1 MAARSRS
8 GAWVGVV
15 VAALVFVAIALWIAR
30 QKHPPEKTDLP
41 KASSSS
47 SRDTGGETR
56 HGATTLRLSDGR
68 SDAIPERAARF
79 ELYGTVLSTTTNQ
92 PIANVEVSFANGA
105 TVYDARTRA
114 DGTFDWS
121 TPVPGSYE
129 LLGLVARGYIAYMPE
144 PGQGAVRFEARLG
157 TRISGVTLFLTPGD
171 DPRLAGRDAPLLH
184 RDDATTALSG
194 RVVDLQDRPIEGVR
208 VTALDR
214 QGSQATTGKDGAF
227 TLGGLTARAYTLRA
241 THPDWVTVEQADLW
255 PMGTG
260 HDGQPPIVLRMKP
273 GGRVVGTVRDA
284 DSQKPVT
291 AFTIVALVKK
301 GAMERGEDRSSA
313 FFDAEGRFVLRGL
326 APGPQCLQALAFGR
340 AAAKEQ
346 CVDVKET
353 GETTVAFLLG
363 RGSKL
368 SGRVTDR
375 PSKAPIA
382 GARVSTESGRFDDAE
397 TPMAVASS
405 VTTDAD
411 GHFTLTGLESGVR
424 SIFVSASKHHSRV
437 LPGLQLDPDHPPPP
451 IEIDLQPTEADEEPK
466 IESAGINAAVTA
478 EGDDLVITMVSP
490 NGGAAQAGLL
500 PGDHVTR
507 VDGVTLADLKTM
519 QGAVERMRGP
529 EGSTVTLTIRRPPSD
544 ATFDVAVV
552 RRRVVN
558 R

>member
-1 MAARSRS
+1 M
-8 GAWVGVV
+8 AWVGVA
-15 VAALVFVAIALWIAR
+15 VAALVFVVLALYIAR
-30 QKHPPEKTDLP
+30 RKHPPDKTEP
-41 KASSSS
+41 SKTSTTSSTP
-47 SRDTGGETR
+47 DAGTATR
-56 HGATTLRLSDGR
+56 RTPTALRLSDGR

-79 ELYGTVLSTTTNQ
+79 ELYGTVLSTTTNR
-92 PIANVEVSFANGA
+92 PIANVEVTFSNGT
-105 TVYDARTRA
+105 TVYESRTRA

-121 TPVPGSYE
+121 TTTAGSYE
-129 LLGLVARGYIAYMPE
+129 LIGLVARGYVAYVPE

-157 TRISGVTLFLTPGD
+157 TRISEVTLFLTPGD
-171 DPRLAGRDAPLLH
+171 DPRLAERDKAPEH
-184 RDDATTALSG
+184 RDEATTALVG
-194 RVVDLQDRPIEGVR
+194 RVIDPQDRPIEGVR
-208 VTALDR
+208 VTALDPR
-214 QGSQATTGKDGAF
+214 HPIEAVSAKDGSFA
-227 TLGGLTARAYTLRA
+227 LNGLAARAYTLRA
-241 THPDWVTVEQADLW
+241 THADWVTVEQKDLW
-255 PMGTG
+255 PVGTG
-260 HDGQPPIVLRMKP
+260 HDGQGPIVLRMKP

-284 DSQKPVT
+284 DTQKPVT

-313 FFDAEGRFVLRGL
+313 FFDAEGKFVLRGL
-326 APGPQCLQALAFGR
+326 LPGPQCLQALAFGR

-346 CVDVKET
+346 CIEVKET

-363 RGSKL
+363 RGSQL

-375 PSKAPIA
+375 PTKAPIA
-382 GARVSTESGRFDDAE
+382 GARVSTESARFDDGA

-411 GHFTLTGLESGVR
+411 GRFTLTGLESGVR
-424 SIFVSASKHHSRV
+424 SIFVSASQHHSRV

-451 IEIDLQPTEADEEPK
+451 IEIDLLPTEGPDDEPK
-466 IESAGINAAVTA
+466 IESAGINAAVSA

-490 NGGAAQAGLL
+490 GGGAAQAGLQ

-507 VDGVTLADLKTM
+507 VDGVALAELKTM

-529 EGSTVTLTIRRPPSD
+529 EGSTVSLTIRRPPSD
-544 ATFDVAVV
+544 ATFEVAVV